1 MRLCFYVIFSEE
13 SDGTTV
19 ERGLEAQRAANQIR
33 DVVEN
38 RQGQSD
44 FGDTVD
50 IVVPEY
56 CSLLMQS
63 KPLFIAE
70 KSHQKLRK
78 LILETIFRLPATDQA
93 WFLFIYLKF

>member
-1 MRLCFYVIFSEE
+1 MFILEE
-13 SDGTTV
+13 TDGTTV
-19 ERGLEAQRAANQIR
+19 ERGLEAQNAANQIR

-44 FGDTVD
+44 FGDIVD

-56 CSLLMQS
+56 CRLLMNS

-70 KSHQKLRK
+70 KSLQKLRK
-78 LILETIFRLPATDQA
+78 LILETIFRLPATDQE
-93 WFLFIYLKF
+93 WLI

>member
-1 MRLCFYVIFSEE
+1 M
-13 SDGTTV
+13 

-56 CSLLMQS
+56 CHLLMQS

-93 WFLFIYLKF
+93 WFHFIYTYLKFQKYLKKNFVTIKRL